1 MELTNGQIKHIFIST
16 EVVSFPNIRKIK
28 IILQNDAFTK
38 FEAITE
44 VKGEYIVCNDITKT
58 KKSATNIIKESYTEY
73 LDLIKNRNIEK
84 DRWIY
89 NIIDGISETDK
100 IICRDEKCV
109 IIPSYTWDSKNINKL
124 HILCLPIDTALR
136 TIRELTKD
144 HIPLLEHMKNATLEK
159 IEEVYGLKEEN
170 VKMFFHYD
178 PSTYHLHIHFINTLF
193 TDTGS
198 SVEYSHDL
206 DIVIFNL
213 SLYSD
218 YYKKIKLNK
227 RVLTI

>member
-16 EVVSFPNIRKIK
+16 EVVSFPNIRKIN

-124 HILCLPIDTALR
+124 HILCMPINICLR
-136 TIRELTKD
+136 TVRDLESKD
-144 HIPLLEHMKNATLEK
+144 IPLLEHMKKTTLEQ
-159 IEEVYGLKEEN
+159 IEVIYGLKEAN

-213 SLYSD
+213 SLDSD

-227 RVLTI
+227 RVLII